1 MNKKVLVTGSAGFI
15 FGNFIRKA
23 LFNKSNYTFASIDRC
38 DGPNAIHSIYSNKSH
53 QFYPVDITSKH
64 FVNMVFSIERPDI
77 VIHGAAETF
86 VDDAIADASGFITSN
101 VLGTQVIVD
110 SCVKWDVE
118 RLIYI
123 STDEVYGQ
131 LKSETDSSWVESSPL
146 APRNP
151 YSASKAAGELL
162 VKAARETHGLKY
174 NITRSCNNYGPRQHR
189 RNLIPKII
197 KSILSNQEMP
207 IYGKGMQLREWLHV
221 EDNCSAI
228 MKIMEFGGEDET
240 YNIST
245 GHEFTNLE
253 VFHELCNIANRGHN
267 LLNFVEDRPG
277 HDYRYS
283 TDSSKLRSLGWK
295 PSYKFKNG
303 LYQTFSWYEK
313 NANWSLGINPQ
324 GKAQ

>member
-1 MNKKVLVTGSAGFI
+1 MKKKVLVTGSAGFI

-23 LFNKSNYTFASIDRC
+23 LFMKSNYDFASVDRC
-38 DGPNAIHSIYSNKSH
+38 DGPNALHSIYSNKGH
-53 QFYPVDITSKH
+53 QFYPMDITSKH
-64 FVNMVFSIERPDI
+64 FMNMVFSVERPDI

-86 VDDAIADASGFITSN
+86 VDDAIADASNFINSN
-101 VLGTQVIVD
+101 VLGTQNIVD
-110 SCVKWDVE
+110 ACVKWGVE

-131 LKSETDSSWVESSPL
+131 LKNEDDKPWVEEAPL

-162 VKAARETHGLKY
+162 VRAAYETHGLKY

-189 RNLIPKII
+189 RNYIPKII
-197 KSILSNQEMP
+197 RNILNGDEIP
-207 IYGKGMQLREWLHV
+207 VYGKGMQLREWIHV
-221 EDNCSAI
+221 DDNCSAI
-228 MKIMEFGGEDET
+228 MKVMESGLENET

-253 VFHELCNIANRGHN
+253 VFHEICNIANRGHH
-267 LLNFVEDRPG
+267 LLKFVDDRPG
-277 HDYRYS
+277 HDFRYAVDS
-283 TDSSKLRSLGWK
+283 TKLRFLGWK
-295 PSYKFKNG
+295 PNYKFKNG

-313 NANWSLGINPQ
+313 NANWSLGINTQ
-324 GKAQ
+324 GKQQ